1 MQNERLKHLGRLE
14 ERKMEA
20 RKLELKL
27 RGLRDAIRD
36 VLDPFERL
44 DEIEGEQAA
53 SQAVEFATVQ
63 AQYREVLAEIAAIQK
78 ALGKG

>member
-1 MQNERLKHLGRLE
+1 MSERLKHLGRLE

-27 RGLRDAIRD
+27 KGLVDAVRDA
-36 VLDPFERL
+36 LDPFEAL
-44 DEIEGEQAA
+44 EELKGEQAA
-53 SQAVEFATVQ
+53 AQAVELATVQ
-63 AQYREVLAEIAAIQK
+63 AQYKEVLAEIAAIQK